1 MSAIASLSS
10 APSALPTVKSHAHG
24 HKKASHVESTDDA
37 ISDSMTAPVPAA
49 TQQNLFGSLMQSLQ
63 QAVGLQTTPATPAAA
78 SSATAGASTTAG
90 STAAAASTAGGGT
103 AIAQS
108 ESTAVQKYIG
118 NVSQSLQARSKVSVS
133 A

>member
-10 APSALPTVKSHAHG
+10 APSGLPTVKSHAHG
-24 HKKASHVESTDDA
+24 HKKGPQVESTDDA
-37 ISDSMTAPVPAA
+37 ISDSITAPVPAA
-49 TQQNLFGSLMQSLQ
+49 TQQNLFGSLLQSLQ
-63 QAVGLQTTPATPAAA
+63 QAVGLQTTSATPASA

-90 STAAAASTAGGGT
+90 STAAAASTASSGT

-108 ESTAVQKYIG
+108 ESTAAQKYIG
-118 NVSQSLQARSKVSVS
+118 NVSQSLQARSNVSVR